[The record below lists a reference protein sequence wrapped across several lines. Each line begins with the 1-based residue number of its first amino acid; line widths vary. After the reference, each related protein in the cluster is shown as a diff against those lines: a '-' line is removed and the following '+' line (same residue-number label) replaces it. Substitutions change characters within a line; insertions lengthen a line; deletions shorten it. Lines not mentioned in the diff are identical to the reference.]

1 VIFRGGSINFSPRYC
16 IEYFIYPIVKKVCK
30 LILSSYMV
38 TKVYFFELVGL
49 YLVANRYMHD
59 PNFF

>member
-49 YLVANRYMHD
+49 YLVANR
-59 PNFF
+59 